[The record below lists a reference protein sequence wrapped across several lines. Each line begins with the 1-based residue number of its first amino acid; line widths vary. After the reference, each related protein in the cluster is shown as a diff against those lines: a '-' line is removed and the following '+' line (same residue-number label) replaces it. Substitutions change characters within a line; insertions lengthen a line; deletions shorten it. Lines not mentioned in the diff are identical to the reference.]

1 MKKTT
6 ALFLVAGLATIA
18 SAQDPTLDQSRAEL
32 ANMKADA
39 ANRTSLLAT
48 GADSGHD
55 EKGFY
60 IGDGDNFR
68 LNVGGQIQ
76 FRYNMNM
83 REDDFDNDGTGG
95 DDDFTHGFQ
104 TRRTKLEFWGNVI
117 NPNLHYKVVGAFN
130 RGDST
135 ESVSDDTGTVG
146 SFSSGGG
153 DFVLEDAWVAYD
165 FNENLTMTWGQF
177 KTAFMREESVSSKYQ
192 LAADRST
199 MNEAFN
205 QDRSQGIQLE
215 WHNDNFRILGAFTDG
230 FRTANSDFDSAA
242 EADYALTGRLEYN
255 TAGSWSRF
263 KDFTS
268 WRSAEGF
275 AMLFGGAVH
284 WQDGGETSGTTNTEF
299 FGLTGDVSLEGKGWN
314 LFGAVTWT
322 DIDASS
328 TGGLDGDDWGFN
340 IQGGFFL
347 TAKDELFA
355 RWDMIFPNGDRLG
368 DDEFTTITLG
378 WNHYFVEESHAAKFT
393 LDFLWYVDD
402 TGGTDQAVRNTGI
415 NVLESDDGDQWGI
428 RAQFQLL
435 F

>member
-39 ANRTSLLAT
+39 ANRTSLLAA
-48 GADSGHD
+48 GADAGHD

-68 LNVGGQIQ
+68 LNVGGQVQ
-76 FRYNMNM
+76 FRYNMNF
-83 REDDFDNDGTGG
+83 RDEDSAPDANDE
-95 DDDFTHGFQ
+95 FTHGFQ
-104 TRRTKLEFWGNVI
+104 ARRTKLEFWGNVI

-130 RGDST
+130 RGDSDT
-135 ESVSDDTGTVG
+135 DVSDGTGTVG

-177 KTAFMREESVSSKYQ
+177 KVPFNREEMVSSKYQ

-199 MNEAFN
+199 MNETFN
-205 QDRSQGIQLE
+205 ADRTQGVSLE
-215 WHNDNFRILGAFTDG
+215 WHNDNFRIIGAFTDG
-230 FRTANSDFDSAA
+230 YRAANSDFDSSS
-242 EADYALTGRLEYN
+242 EADYALTGRIEYN
-255 TAGSWSRF
+255 TIGSWSRF

-268 WRSAEGF
+268 WRTAENN
-275 AMLFGGAVH
+275 ALLFGGSVH
-284 WQDGGETSGTTNTEF
+284 WQDGGETGGTVDSEL
-299 FGLTGDVSLEGKGWN
+299 FGLSADVSFEGKGWN
-314 LFGAVTWT
+314 LFGSVIWT
-322 DIDASS
+322 DVEPEG
-328 TGGLDGDDWGFN
+328 TDGTDDWGFN
-340 IQGGFFL
+340 IQGGVFV
-347 TAKDELFA
+347 TNKDEIFA
-355 RWDMIFPNGDRLG
+355 RWDMLFPDNDRTG
-368 DDEFTTITLG
+368 DDDFTTITFG
-378 WNHYFVEESHAAKFT
+378 WNHYFVEESHAAKLT
-393 LDFLWYVDD
+393 VDLLWYLDATSD
-402 TGGTDQAVRNTGI
+402 TDIVSPSTGI
-415 NVLESDDGDQWGI
+415 NLLPSDDDDQWGI

>member
-39 ANRTSLLAT
+39 ANRTSLLAS
-48 GADSGHD
+48 GFDGGHD

-60 IGDGDNFR
+60 MADGDNFR

-76 FRYNMNM
+76 FRYNMNF
-83 REDDFDNDGTGG
+83 RDDDFENDDTGG

-117 NPNLHYKVVGAFN
+117 NPNLHFKVVGAFN

-135 ESVSDDTGTVG
+135 TDVSDGVGSVG
-146 SFSSGGG
+146 SFSGGGG

-165 FNENLTMTWGQF
+165 FNENLTMSWGQF
-177 KTAFMREESVSSKYQ
+177 KVPFNREEMVSSKYQ

-199 MNEAFN
+199 MNEHFN
-205 QDRSQGIQLE
+205 ADRTQGIALE
-215 WHNDNFRILGAFTDG
+215 WHNDNFRIIGGFTDG
-230 FRTANSDFDSAA
+230 YRAVNSDFNSSA
-242 EADYALTGRLEYN
+242 EADYALTGRIEYN
-255 TAGSWSRF
+255 TIGSWSRF

-268 WRSAEGF
+268 WRSAENVGL
-275 AMLFGGAVH
+275 LFGGAVH
-284 WQDGGETSGTTNTEF
+284 WQDGGDTGNTFDTELF
-299 FGLTGDVSLEGKGWN
+299 ALTADISVEGKGWN
-314 LFGAVTWT
+314 LFGAVVWT
-322 DIDASS
+322 DTE
-328 TGGLDGDDWGFN
+328 TGGSDGVDDWGFN
-340 IQGGFFL
+340 VQGGVFV
-347 TAKDELFA
+347 TNKDEIFA
-355 RWDMIFPNGDRLG
+355 RWDMLFPDDDRAG
-368 DDEFTTITLG
+368 DDDFTTITFG

-393 LDFLWYVDD
+393 LDLLWYLDE
-402 TGGTDQAVRNTGI
+402 TGETDIVSPSTGI
-415 NVLESDDGDQWGI
+415 NLLASGEDDQWGI